1 MTAPDPFPDINP
13 FSNDNIRFAKNLAD
27 ILVPSGRDRPR
38 PEQQVVSLS
47 EYNALLGEFEHMK
60 GTADEA
66 LARCRFLLA
75 ERDAAYTMITHLRDK
90 HHDSQPRSELIA
102 TLNQYL
108 NNELDEKGW
117 VANLD
122 EGTAYPK

>member
-60 GTADEA
+60 NTANKAIET
-66 LARCRFLLA
+66 CRFLEA
-75 ERDAAYTMITHLRDK
+75 DRDAAYDTISHLREAYNVPLSAD
-90 HHDSQPRSELIA
+90 A
-102 TLNQYL
+102 L
-108 NNELDEKGW
+108 NNMIDTQREHLLLERGQSYRDPSK
-117 VANLD
+117 A
-122 EGTAYPK
+122 